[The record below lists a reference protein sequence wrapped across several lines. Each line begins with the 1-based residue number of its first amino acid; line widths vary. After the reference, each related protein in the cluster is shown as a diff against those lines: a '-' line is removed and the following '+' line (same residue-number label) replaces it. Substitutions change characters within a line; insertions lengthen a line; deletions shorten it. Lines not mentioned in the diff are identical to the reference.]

1 MGAGESRT
9 FKSGYLYTI
18 KYQHVT
24 FGEVRTARVVY
35 VRKQNSGSHYFKK
48 GSFHP
53 GDNDRIEIMNNNQP
67 IEEKR
72 KDLYDYYFKYCR
84 LERTSCDAN
93 FESKDLVLW
102 DSEITDVYEGLKQ
115 VSVEKKALRF

>member
-9 FKSGYLYTI
+9 FKHGYLYTI
-18 KYQHVT
+18 KYQPSFAHS
-24 FGEVRTARVVY
+24 VRTARVVY
-35 VRKQNSGSHYFKK
+35 EYKQNNGSHYFKK

-72 KDLYDYYFKYCR
+72 KDLYDYYF
-84 LERTSCDAN
+84 ED
-93 FESKDLVLW
+93 FVLW

-115 VSVEKKALRF
+115 VSVEKKALQF